1 MLIKKNIKKNKRGNE
16 SRRIREQGDS
26 TLENIEE
33 KDLEN
38 FKKREISSEKNN
50 NNISSSI
57 DIEKLEINKKEEK
70 IKKKKGK
77 NKRKKMDEMD
87 NALLQLEQKNK
98 EKILNEDLYELLEE
112 VEDENKDFKKNVF
125 FNNFHELN
133 NNLGIFDEVLEKNK
147 NKKNDNYVG
156 VKGDVITPYGLIDKY
171 TEKAEN
177 IKKNKIKILGNNS
190 HRN

>member
-1 MLIKKNIKKNKRGNE
+1 MLIKKNIKNNKRGNE

-26 TLENIEE
+26 TLENIED
-33 KDLEN
+33 KDLDN
-38 FKKREISSEKNN
+38 YKKREISSEKNN

-57 DIEKLEINKKEEK
+57 DIEKLKIDKNEEK
-70 IKKKKGK
+70 PKKKKGK

-112 VEDENKDFKKNVF
+112 VEDENKDFKNNVF
-125 FNNFHELN
+125 FSNFHELN

-147 NKKNDNYVG
+147 NLNNSNNNYVG

-177 IKKNKIKILGNNS
+177 IKKNKIKKKK
-190 HRN
+190 

>member
-1 MLIKKNIKKNKRGNE
+1 MIIKKNIKNNKRGNE

-26 TLENIEE
+26 TLENIED
-33 KDLEN
+33 KDLDN
-38 FKKREISSEKNN
+38 YKKREISSEKNN

-57 DIEKLEINKKEEK
+57 DIEKLKIDKNEEK
-70 IKKKKGK
+70 PKKKKGK

-112 VEDENKDFKKNVF
+112 VEDENKDFKNNVF
-125 FNNFHELN
+125 FSNFHELN

-147 NKKNDNYVG
+147 NLNNSNNNYVG

-177 IKKNKIKILGNNS
+177 IKINKIKKKK
-190 HRN
+190 

>member
-33 KDLEN
+33 KDSDN
-38 FKKREISSEKNN
+38 FKKREISSERN

-70 IKKKKGK
+70 TKKKKGK
-77 NKRKKMDEMD
+77 NKRKMDEMD

-177 IKKNKIKILGNNS
+177 IKKNKIKKKK
-190 HRN
+190 

>member
-38 FKKREISSEKNN
+38 FKKREISSERN

-70 IKKKKGK
+70 TKKKKGK
-77 NKRKKMDEMD
+77 NKRKMDEMD

-112 VEDENKDFKKNVF
+112 VEDENKDFKNNVF
-125 FNNFHELN
+125 FSNFHELN

-147 NKKNDNYVG
+147 NLNNSNNNYVG

-177 IKKNKIKILGNNS
+177 IKKNKIKKKK
-190 HRN
+190 